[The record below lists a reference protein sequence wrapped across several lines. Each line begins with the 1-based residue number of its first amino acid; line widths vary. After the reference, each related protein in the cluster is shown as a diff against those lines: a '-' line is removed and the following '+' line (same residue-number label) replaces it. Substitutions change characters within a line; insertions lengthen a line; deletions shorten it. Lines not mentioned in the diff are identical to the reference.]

1 MSADL
6 RLGIIGCGRVAEER
20 HVPALRQVQ
29 EVRVTAVADTDRAR
43 ADSIARQLG
52 GAHVDACADYRALL
66 DRKDVDA
73 VAVLTPTPSHA
84 EMVLAALAAGKHVLV
99 EKPLAASTADCD
111 RIVARAAQSA
121 VKVVLAFNL
130 RQHRLVRKARAR
142 VQAGELGRISLIRSL
157 YTHDR
162 TGKAAP
168 AWHRELT
175 LGGGVILNEA
185 IHHFDLWRFLLG
197 SEVEEIFCAAQPS
210 DLYEHESSTV
220 AAKLS
225 GGALASGAFSL
236 STSPQNEL
244 EICGEKGRLV
254 LSCYRFDGLAVY
266 PHEAYPGDL
275 RHRLRE
281 SAASLAQFGQAIP
294 SLRRGGDF
302 QDSFRALWRHFVDC
316 IRDDR
321 QPDCSVLDGQ
331 RAVEIAIAASH
342 SARSHQSVR
351 PLDVK

>member
-20 HVPALRQVQ
+20 HLPALRQVQ
-29 EVRVTAVADTDRAR
+29 DVRVTAVADTDGERAER
-43 ADSIARQLG
+43 LAGRLG
-52 GAHVDACADYRALL
+52 GVYGCTDYRALL
-66 DRKDVDA
+66 ERNDVDA

-84 EMVLAALAAGKHVLV
+84 EIVLAALDAEKHVLV
-99 EKPLAASTADCD
+99 EKPLAVSTEDCG
-111 RIVARAAQSA
+111 RIVARAALST

-142 VQAGELGRISLIRSL
+142 VQSGELGRIRLIRSI

-162 TGKAAP
+162 TGKSAP
-168 AWHRELT
+168 AWHRELR

-197 SEVEEIFCAAQPS
+197 SEVEEIVCAAQPS
-210 DLYEHESSTV
+210 DLYEHESSTIS
-220 AAKLS
+220 AKLS
-225 GGALASGAFSL
+225 DGALASGAFSL

-244 EICGEKGRLV
+244 EICGEKGRLL

-266 PHEAYPGDL
+266 PHEAYPGDW

-281 SAASLAQFGQAIP
+281 TAASFAQFGQAIP

-302 QDSFRALWRHFVDC
+302 QDSFRSLWRHFADC

-321 QPDCSVLDGQ
+321 QPDCSLLDGQ
-331 RAVEIAIAASH
+331 RAVQIAIAAAQ
-342 SARSHQSVR
+342 SARSGQSVR
-351 PLDVK
+351 PVDVK